1 VQRIRAKPRKDSSA
15 YRHQDQT
22 GMPRNGR
29 AMKLGK
35 METIA
40 DLEDTARILAR
51 GLAQLGDYVG
61 ALRAAALLASMKFRA
76 KELELKGLNL
86 GEGQE
91 FKFTAEDYADRFQSE
106 QAKNAQQAKEI
117 EALKAQIAAMGGEDR
132 PRPRPPRPAL
142 N

>member
-1 VQRIRAKPRKDSSA
+1 
-15 YRHQDQT
+15 
-22 GMPRNGR
+22 MPRNGR

-35 METIA
+35 METIP

-51 GLAQLGDYVG
+51 GLAQLGDYNG
-61 ALRAAALLASMKFRA
+61 ALRATALLASMKFRA

-91 FKFTAEDYADRFQSE
+91 FKFTSEDYADRFQE
-106 QAKNAQQAKEI
+106 ERAKNAQQAEEI
-117 EALKAQIAAMGGEDR
+117 EALKGQIAAMRGKE
-132 PRPRPPRPAL
+132 RPRPPRPPL

>member
-29 AMKLGK
+29 AMKLGPL
-35 METIA
+35 ETIA
-40 DLEDTARILAR
+40 DIEDALRIMAR
-51 GLAQLGDYVG
+51 GFAQLGDYTG
-61 ALRAAALLASMKFRA
+61 ASRNVMALASIKFRA

-91 FKFTAEDYADRFQSE
+91 FKFTAEDYAGRFQE
-106 QAKNAQQAKEI
+106 ERAKNAQQAEEI
-117 EALKAQIAAMGGEDR
+117 EALRAQLAALGGKD
-132 PRPRPPRPAL
+132 RPRPPRPSL